1 LEKSSLKSLSVLMAT
16 AFVDM
21 LGSLILVPLIPFYA
35 LRFGADAFTISLLT
49 SAFFFA
55 QLCAAPY
62 WGRLSD
68 RLGRRPVIL
77 LGQLVSAGAFLVFGL
92 ADSLWL
98 LFLSRLVQG
107 AAGGM
112 TGVVQAYVSD
122 VAPPSERAQA
132 LGWVSAATSAGV
144 MIGPVV
150 GSFATHFGEA
160 APGYLAAGLC
170 LLNFASA
177 WKWLAEPP
185 RAVKGDGGEEGAP
198 TTPRPSIWRTTLPV
212 IERPKEPVHRL
223 IWIYALGML
232 AFMGMNSILGLY
244 LAQRF
249 GATEQTLGWYF
260 AYVGVLSLVLRALLL
275 GPIVRRLGEV
285 KTMQLGALSMC
296 LGMFGVAG
304 IGELGLP
311 SPFNFLTLGLVVIFV
326 PVGTALLFPA
336 NTSQISAR
344 APRHEMGLTLGVQQ
358 AFGGA
363 GRVIGPALAG
373 LAFRFLGAPTPFWV
387 GSTVLAMV
395 FLLGL
400 GLEKDAP
407 AAKIPPS

>member
-1 LEKSSLKSLSVLMAT
+1 MEKSSLKSLSVLMAT

-144 MIGPVV
+144 MIGPVL

-160 APGYLAAGLC
+160 APGYLAASLC

-185 RAVKGDGGEEGAP
+185 RAARDGEAGEPAV
-198 TTPRPSIWRTTLPV
+198 TTAAPRPSIWRTTVPV
-212 IERPKEPVHRL
+212 IQRPKEPVHRL

-296 LGMFGVAG
+296 LGMFGVAA
-304 IGELGLP
+304 IGELGLAV
-311 SPFNFLTLGLVVIFV
+311 PFNFLALGLVVIFV

-363 GRVIGPALAG
+363 GRVIGPAVAG
-373 LAFRFLGAPTPFWV
+373 LAFNFLGAPMPFWL

-407 AAKIPPS
+407 RG

>member
-1 LEKSSLKSLSVLMAT
+1 MEKSSLKSLSVLMAT

-21 LGSLILVPLIPFYA
+21 LGALILVPLIPFYA
-35 LRFGADAFTISLLT
+35 LRFGADSLTIALLT
-49 SAFFFA
+49 SAFF
-55 QLCAAPY
+55 AAKLATSAF

-77 LGQLVSAGAFLVFGL
+77 IGQLVSALAFLVFGL

-107 AAGGM
+107 GGGGT

-122 VAPPSERAQA
+122 VAPPNERAQA

-150 GSFATHFGEA
+150 GGYAKDLGEA
-160 APGYLAAGLC
+160 APGFVAAGLC
-170 LLNFASA
+170 LINFAFA
-177 WKWLAEPP
+177 WRWLAEPGKAKKP
-185 RAVKGDGGEEGAP
+185 ESAGIVEK
-198 TTPRPSIWRTTLPV
+198 PSIWAATSRV
-212 IERPKEPVHRL
+212 IEHPGEPIHRL

-232 AFMGMNSILGLY
+232 AFVGMNSILGLY
-244 LAQRF
+244 LAVRF
-249 GATEQTLGWYF
+249 EASEKQVGWF
-260 AYVGVLSLVLRALLL
+260 IAYIGVFGVVMRALLL
-275 GPIVRRLGEV
+275 GSIVRRFGEV
-285 KTMQLGALSMC
+285 RTLRFGALSMAFGI
-296 LGMFGVAG
+296 LGVAT
-304 IGELGLP
+304 IGELGLRP
-311 SPFNFLTLGLVVIFV
+311 PTSFLALGLVALFV

-344 APRHEMGLTLGVQQ
+344 APQNAMGLTLGVQQ
-358 AFGGA
+358 AFGGLA
-363 GRVIGPALAG
+363 QVTGPVVLG
-373 LAFRFLGAPTPFWV
+373 LAFKFLGAPTPFWV
-387 GSTVLAMV
+387 ASAVLAMV

-407 AAKIPPS
+407 RGK